1 MNTRCASVRFAVPGD
16 TDGPRLSLATV
27 GKVSE
32 ADQGYVLQK
41 LTCLAKTL
49 PGPPHLRVR
58 LTATGSADGPRSG
71 IVQANLLI
79 GGRQIARTQVAAAG
93 IRRATSLTAWRLE
106 EQLRRAGDPYGV
118 RPWPEAPFR
127 SRPEA
132 KSVPAGERRVV
143 RQKNVH
149 LMHPDPVGAAWAM
162 DTMDYDFHL
171 FVNCETGEDSVVYR
185 VGPTGYRLASL
196 YSVAMPARG
205 GGIPWTVNVHPI
217 PTLTPHQALARLNDT
232 DLPFRFFKDAESGR
246 GHVVYRRLDGHYA
259 LLTPAS

>member
-16 TDGPRLSLATV
+16 NDGPRLSLETV

-32 ADQGYVLQK
+32 ADQGYVLRK
-41 LTCLAKTL
+41 LTSVANTL
-49 PGPPHLRVR
+49 PGPPHIRVR
-58 LTATGSADGPRSG
+58 LTATGSANGPRSG

-79 GGRQIARTQVAAAG
+79 GGWQIARTQVAAAG
-93 IRRATSLTAWRLE
+93 IRQATCLTAWRVE
-106 EQLRRAGDPYGV
+106 EQLRRAADPYRV
-118 RPWPEAPFR
+118 RPWPEPPCR

-132 KSVPAGERRVV
+132 NSVPAGERRVV
-143 RQKNVH
+143 RQKSVH
-149 LMHPDPVGAAWAM
+149 LLHPDPVGAAWAM

-196 YSVAMPARG
+196 CSVAMPAGG